1 MPPVTCT
8 CPPNSI
14 NPSRDFHISG
24 RVQVFIVMNLRNYV
38 PESRRKDFD
47 RLRGGE
53 AFALALRR
61 ALPSASFIED
71 EHDRETASRGH
82 DFQVFRGHL
91 AEDWLFPT
99 YHLQKNSVARPAHV
113 PESEWQRHEFHVRLS
128 RAGFIEVRITH
139 GLPEEGENLTDILR
153 SQLGLAGHG
162 DGRDQRRALQL
173 RLSLYCANLF
183 VKGLQREIVV
193 HEKVSNQQ
201 IALPFQPLQEADPI
215 PYRQRYMTMI
225 FHRIACRNCGG
236 RLGANRLRT
245 EYRAT
250 LAAILE
256 GVLVE
261 EEDGRLSLPEM
272 DADTFDTKDLAS
284 WGDDLCLF
292 SAERALIYFSE
303 KRIYLFGQT
312 GTEAVPYERYWECI
326 VRGIEHTVS
335 IRAAMQSIEYY
346 TTRYLDI
353 VPSLTK
359 KVMDGFVTR
368 GEKDDIAEMSQQV
381 ANTFNLLP
389 LLRDVLVPTSSY
401 RAAYAIKKFEHLNA
415 VLNIKDIEEHV
426 ERNVDELVS
435 FAQFFTSMALEDD
448 INRAGILIGFA
459 ALMIAGPSFLNDF
472 KDFFIETY
480 GWPEWTEWL
489 AFAVILTFALAL
501 IISALARLRKLFLSI
516 FARLLRRT

>member
-1 MPPVTCT
+1 MQPVTCT

-14 NPSRDFHISG
+14 NPSRDFYASG
-24 RVQVFIVMNLRNYV
+24 RVQVFIVINLRNYV

-53 AFALALRR
+53 AFAGALRG
-61 ALPSASFIED
+61 ALPSGSFVED
-71 EHDRETASRGH
+71 ENDRETTSRGH

-99 YHLQKNSVARPAHV
+99 YHLQKNSVERPEHV
-113 PESEWQRHEFHVRLS
+113 PESEWRRHEFHVRLS
-128 RAGFIEVRITH
+128 RTGFIEVRITH
-139 GLPEEGENLTDILR
+139 ELPKDGQNLAGILQ

-162 DGRDQRRALQL
+162 DGHEHRRSLQIRLALH
-173 RLSLYCANLF
+173 CANLF
-183 VKGLQREIVV
+183 VEGLQQETVI

-201 IALPFQPLQEADPI
+201 IALPFQALQEDDPI
-215 PYRQRYMTMI
+215 PYRQRYMTMV
-225 FHRIACRNCGG
+225 FRRIACRKCGG
-236 RLGANRLRT
+236 RLGADRLRA
-245 EYRAT
+245 EYRTT

-261 EEDGRLSLPEM
+261 EDDGSLSLPKM
-272 DADTFDTKDLAS
+272 DDDTFDTKDLAS

-292 SAERALIYFSE
+292 SPERALIYFSE
-303 KRIYLFGQT
+303 KRVYLFGQT
-312 GTEAVPYERYWECI
+312 GREAVPYERYWECI

-346 TTRYLDI
+346 TTHYLDS

-368 GEKDDIAEMSQQV
+368 GDKDDIGEMSQQV

-415 VLNIKDIEEHV
+415 VLNIKDIEGHV

-435 FAQFFTSMALEDD
+435 FAQFFTSMALDDD

-489 AFAVILTFALAL
+489 AFGIILMFALVL
-501 IISALARLRKLFLSI
+501 IVSALARLRKFFLSI
-516 FARLLRRT
+516 FARLLRRA